1 MRETEL
7 LTLLNQKLMNKW
19 KKQQK
24 IWVRKISW
32 KNKGLL
38 FKGKRR
44 TDYFYDIN
52 AKYLLKKLKFIKS

>member
-7 LTLLNQKLMNKW
+7 LTLLNQKLMNKL

-32 KNKGLL
+32 KNK
-38 FKGKRR
+38 
-44 TDYFYDIN
+44 I
-52 AKYLLKKLKFIKS
+52 FIKKIKIYKILR